1 MKTTF
6 YILVLTFFLGSTVLA
21 QETPSFTVRQ
31 AGRGAQQVI
40 LIPGFS
46 CSGEVWDGLVT
57 KFNDRYTF
65 YIVTFAGFA
74 GVTPQAHPSLK
85 TWGSDLVRYVK
96 EKKLDHPALVGHS
109 LGGVM
114 AMDLAAAHPDLF
126 SKVIVVDALPCLSA
140 LQNPSFK
147 VNENQDCSP
156 MVAQFTSIPD
166 HQFYLMQKNGMRS
179 MVADTTQ
186 VEKIV
191 GWSVKS
197 DRATLAQIFCQ
208 FLNIDLREKIAAI
221 QCPSLILLEP
231 SFKIMPAVA
240 EQYKSLTAKRGQL
253 HYASKGLHFIMYD
266 DQEWF
271 YKEVGAFI
279 AK

>member
-1 MKTTF
+1 MKTKLS
-6 YILVLTFFLGSTVLA
+6 ILVLTFFLGGTVLA
-21 QETPSFTVRQ
+21 QDAPSFTVRE
-31 AGRGAQQVI
+31 AGRGSLQVI

-57 KFNDRYTF
+57 KFKDRYTF
-65 YIVTFAGFA
+65 HIVTFAGFA
-74 GVTPQAHPSLK
+74 GTTPQAHPSLK
-85 TWGSDLVRYVK
+85 NWGSDLVHYVK

-114 AMDLAAAHPDLF
+114 AMELAAEHPNLF
-126 SKVIVVDALPCLSA
+126 SKVIVVDALPSLSA

-147 VNENQDCSP
+147 ANENQDCSP

-166 HQFYLMQKNGMRS
+166 QQFYVMQKNAMRS

-197 DRATLAQIFCQ
+197 DRATLANIFCQ
-208 FLNIDLREKIAAI
+208 FLNVDLREKIAAI

-231 SFKIMPAVA
+231 SFRNMPAVA
-240 EQYKSLTAKRGQL
+240 EQYKPLTSKQGQL
-253 HYASKGLHFIMYD
+253 HYASKGLHFVMYD
-266 DQEWF
+266 DQDWF
-271 YKEVGAFI
+271 FKEVGAFI